1 MGVYIK
7 GMEMPGR
14 CGHCP
19 CFNAENPI
27 RCQAVKADKAK
38 RIAAPYGLPR
48 PDWCPLGE
56 VPTPHGRLI
65 DADAFKKYCEDGMAN
80 MMDEFSNVF
89 FKNLALELTCSFIE
103 DIDEQETVIEAEGA
117 P

>member
-27 RCQAVKADKAK
+27 HCQAVKADKAK

-48 PDWCPLGE
+48 PDWCPLVE
-56 VPTPHGRLI
+56 VPPHGDLI
-65 DADAFKKYCEDGMAN
+65 DRRELMKTLEIAEECENCESHVGIHCAKESFVDACEAICDAPTIIG
-80 MMDEFSNVF
+80 E
-89 FKNLALELTCSFIE
+89 
-103 DIDEQETVIEAEGA
+103 EGA

>member
-14 CGHCP
+14 CGSCP
-19 CFNAENPI
+19 CFHAEHPI
-27 RCQAVKADKAK
+27 YCRAVKADRSK

-48 PDWCPLGE
+48 PDWCPLVE
-56 VPTPHGRLI
+56 VPPHGRLI
-65 DADAFKKYCEDGMAN
+65 DADALKKYCKDGMDETAN
-80 MMDEFSNVF
+80 MFSNVF

-103 DIDEQETVIEAEGA
+103 DIDEQETVIEAEG
-117 P
+117 